1 MKWLS
6 HIRPGL
12 LLLVL
17 FKKKIKDKNI
27 LITRMMLWF
36 KSVFDLKFLI
46 SNFSW
51 KQNFVNL
58 VGCFNIADFIA
69 TVVLLHSQGKT
80 RSANMTVQLQLYT
93 TELS

>member
-1 MKWLS
+1 MAITYQTGFAVVS
-6 HIRPGL
+6 S
-12 LLLVL
+12 
-17 FKKKIKDKNI
+17 FQKKIKDKNI

-69 TVVLLHSQGKT
+69 AVVLLHSQGKT